1 MATKGVYILE
11 FSEGELG
18 LLLDII
24 QHQAKISQHYP
35 DYWQKLHGQITAQV
49 NYQLSN
55 QPFRCAVCALR
66 AKIREDIAWNS

>member
-1 MATKGVYILE
+1 MATKDIYVLE
-11 FSEGELG
+11 FSEGDLG

-49 NYQLSN
+49 NYQLAN

-66 AKIREDIAWNS
+66 AKIREEQEWKS